1 VPRPRTVSKVTSDP
15 ALHDDQLET
24 EIKLVGDL
32 VLAASQSEQHLTD
45 QRIDEVLGLERAASK
60 RPDPTAD
67 GTGRKDGTAAGGG
80 DGSDA
85 DGVDQSDAASRDG
98 SAGGTSDGAG

>member
-1 VPRPRTVSKVTSDP
+1 MDNEPLTRDRTTVEHVTDP

-45 QRIDEVLGLERAASK
+45 ERIDEVLGLDLEGPEGAEEEGS
-60 RPDPTAD
+60 
-67 GTGRKDGTAAGGG
+67 G
-80 DGSDA
+80 DD
-85 DGVDQSDAASRDG
+85 
-98 SAGGTSDGAG
+98 

>member
-1 VPRPRTVSKVTSDP
+1 VTDP

-45 QRIDEVLGLERAASK
+45 ERIDEVLGLVEGPEGPEEEGS
-60 RPDPTAD
+60 
-67 GTGRKDGTAAGGG
+67 G
-80 DGSDA
+80 DD
-85 DGVDQSDAASRDG
+85 
-98 SAGGTSDGAG
+98 

>member
-1 VPRPRTVSKVTSDP
+1 MDNEPLPRDRTTVEPVTDP

-45 QRIDEVLGLERAASK
+45 ERIDEVLGLVEGPEGPEDEGS
-60 RPDPTAD
+60 
-67 GTGRKDGTAAGGG
+67 G
-80 DGSDA
+80 DD
-85 DGVDQSDAASRDG
+85 
-98 SAGGTSDGAG
+98 